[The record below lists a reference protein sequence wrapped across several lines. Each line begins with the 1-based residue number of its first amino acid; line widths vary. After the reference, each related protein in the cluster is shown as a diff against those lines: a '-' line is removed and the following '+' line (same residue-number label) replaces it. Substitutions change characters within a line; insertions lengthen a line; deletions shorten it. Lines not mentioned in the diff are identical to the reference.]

1 MNKKAFGVPPIPCL
15 SQSTNKKKKGR
26 SKMEIRKKKSA
37 GQSGS
42 DGNEEL
48 RTKIVSLYLSPT
60 EFKKLTEYFSKS
72 AQTTMANFCREKLLS
87 KPGTT
92 TDKKEILSEISYSIY
107 QQSKISTNINQI
119 AKKVNTLK
127 KDYPE
132 LISELQLELEELKQ
146 LNKAMLSKF
155 KKIGG

>member
-1 MNKKAFGVPPIPCL
+1 
-15 SQSTNKKKKGR
+15 
-26 SKMEIRKKKSA
+26 MEIKKKKSA

-87 KPGTT
+87 KPGAT

-155 KKIGG
+155 KKIGGWKWSCNSSTMEQENQNQQ